1 MCTSVCVCVF
11 VFNTQS
17 CLTLWD
23 PMDCS
28 PIRFLCPWSFLDKST
43 GVGCHF
49 LLQYT
54 HTHTHTHTHVCIILS
69 ILLLF
74 FKFILSGWILVLRY
88 IYPFLT
94 VVFNSLI
101 LEFDFDDEYVSDHEI
116 LTVKFKFMLKKVGRT
131 IKPFRQDLNQI
142 PYDYTV
148 KVTNKF
154 KGLTLRDCLKNYG
167 LRLISYRR
175 QWPKP
180 YQRKIQKGKMAS
192 WGGLTNSWE
201 KEMWTAKMKEKI
213 YPTECRVSEKSKEKK
228 DFQMNNAKK

>member
-1 MCTSVCVCVF
+1 MEFSRQEYWSGLPF
-11 VFNTQS
+11 
-17 CLTLWD
+17 
-23 PMDCS
+23 PS
-28 PIRFLCPWSFLDKST
+28 PI
-43 GVGCHF
+43 
-49 LLQYT
+49 
-54 HTHTHTHTHVCIILS
+54 HTHTHTHIHVCIILS

-180 YQRKIQKGKMAS
+180 YQRKR
-192 WGGLTNSWE
+192 NS
-201 KEMWTAKMKEKI
+201 KRQNGFLRRPYK
-213 YPTECRVSEKSKEKK
+213 
-228 DFQMNNAKK
+228 